1 MSGYN
6 SQMTYQE
13 NMVLSTSPERL
24 VPLLYDHLLINIKRG
39 SMFIRKGDI
48 ERKYESL
55 RKASDIVSE
64 LLSTLDFDAGGELA
78 TRLASLYGFWG
89 KEISIAGRLLDGARL
104 DRVAEMVAS
113 LREAWAEAAR
123 IVESGEGAASPEGP
137 A

>member
-6 SQMTYQE
+6 AQMTYQE
-13 NMVLSTSPERL
+13 NAVLSTSPERL
-24 VPLLYDHLLINIKRG
+24 VPLLYDHLLINLKRG

-48 ERKYESL
+48 EGKYESL